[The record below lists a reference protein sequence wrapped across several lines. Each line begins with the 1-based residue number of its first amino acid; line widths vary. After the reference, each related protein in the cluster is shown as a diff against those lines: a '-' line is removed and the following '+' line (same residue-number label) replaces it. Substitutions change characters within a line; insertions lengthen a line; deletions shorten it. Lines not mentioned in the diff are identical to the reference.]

1 MLRFRGRSSWTP
13 LRYPAPRPILLRR
26 DAFINEMMDARG
38 LGTDDVTVR
47 THVVFLHFQSSSRIV
62 AIPPFADDAHR
73 ASQLEFRW

>member
-1 MLRFRGRSSWTP
+1 MR
-13 LRYPAPRPILLRR
+13 LLM
-26 DAFINEMMDARG
+26 EMMDARG

-47 THVVFLHFQSSSRIV
+47 THVVFLHFQASSRIV

>member
-1 MLRFRGRSSWTP
+1 MVV
-13 LRYPAPRPILLRR
+13 RPGLLFVTQHLDQYCYGEMRLLM
-26 DAFINEMMDARG
+26 EMMDARG

-47 THVVFLHFQSSSRIV
+47 THVVFLHFQASSRIV